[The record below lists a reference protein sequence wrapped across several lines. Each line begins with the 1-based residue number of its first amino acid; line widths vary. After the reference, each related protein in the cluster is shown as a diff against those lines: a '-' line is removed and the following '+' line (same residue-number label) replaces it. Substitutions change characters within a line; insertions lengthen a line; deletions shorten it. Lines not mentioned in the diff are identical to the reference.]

1 MAPYLILN
9 LGDTNHVRCILL
21 VHFINKET
29 DGQSGSAIFL
39 QLGSLETKTQFSE
52 NESSAFFQFATLYF
66 YLPFLLP
73 FKYLKSFLAYPNHF
87 QNENCY

>member
-9 LGDTNHVRCILL
+9 LGDTNRVRYILL
-21 VHFINKET
+21 VLFINKET

-52 NESSAFFQFATLYF
+52 NKSSAFFPICYTV
-66 YLPFLLP
+66 LLSTISIT
-73 FKYLKSFLAYPNHF
+73 F
-87 QNENCY
+87 